1 MHQIS
6 SLMGREGGGGVN
18 TAVAVADASSSTA
31 AAAAVVKHKIVLLG
45 DQSVGKTSLVTRFM
59 YDTFDQQY
67 QATIGI
73 DFFSKTI
80 PVDNRTV
87 RLHVWDTA
95 GQERFRSLI
104 PSYIRN
110 SSGTIVVYDITSRA
124 SFLGTFK
131 WIDEVRAERGDSV
144 VIFLVGNKLDAQE
157 KRVVS
162 TEEAQ
167 KKAEEYNLV
176 FVEVSAKQGK
186 NVKTLF
192 RKMAEALPLP
202 DDNASGIGKKGNGVG
217 DSSGQPVV
225 LGKQRDPFLLNPSR
239 LPQSDRNGLQTNNNN
254 NRGNDDTNGFA
265 NYRQGRCC

>member
-1 MHQIS
+1 MC
-6 SLMGREGGGGVN
+6 GTPR
-18 TAVAVADASSSTA
+18 
-31 AAAAVVKHKIVLLG
+31 
-45 DQSVGKTSLVTRFM
+45 R
-59 YDTFDQQY
+59 
-67 QATIGI
+67 
-73 DFFSKTI
+73 
-80 PVDNRTV
+80 
-87 RLHVWDTA
+87 
-95 GQERFRSLI
+95 QERFRSLI

-176 FVEVSAKQGK
+176 FMEVSAKQGK
-186 NVKTLF
+186 NVKALF
-192 RKMAEALPLP
+192 RKMAELSLC
-202 DDNASGIGKKGNGVG
+202 
-217 DSSGQPVV
+217 QTTTRVV
-225 LGKQRDPFLLNPSR
+225 LVRKEMVWVTVAASRLCWANSGTPFLLTPSR
-239 LPQSDRNGLQTNNNN
+239 LPQSDRSGLQTNNNN

-265 NYRQGRCC
+265 NYTQGRCC